1 MIDAAGIVMVA
12 GAALVGGAVNAVA
25 GGGSLIT
32 FPTLVAVGLPGV
44 AASATNTIALCPG
57 YLGAAFAQRRD
68 LAGQGKRVGTY
79 GVVATL
85 GGAAGALLLLR
96 SGEKTF
102 EAIVPFLILLA
113 VALLAFQG
121 KIRTYLFGRVA
132 SHHTEALAA
141 LPVGLASIYG
151 GYFGAGMGV
160 MILAALGVVLAD
172 NLLRINALKQTISLF
187 TNVAAAV
194 VLAIWG
200 PIDWTIVLVM
210 AVASLLGG
218 ALGGAVASRIP
229 AAALRWTIVVL
240 GTALSAVYFAKLL
253 RG

>member
-1 MIDAAGIVMVA
+1 MMDATGIAMVG
-12 GAALVGGAVNAVA
+12 GAALLGGAVNAVA

-32 FPTLVAVGLPGV
+32 FPTLVAVGLPAV

-68 LAGQGKRVGTY
+68 LIGQGKRVASL
-79 GVVATL
+79 GVVAAL
-85 GGAAGALLLLR
+85 GGAAGAVLLLR

-102 EAIVPFLILLA
+102 TAIVPFLILLA
-113 VALLAFQG
+113 VMLIGFQPQ
-121 KIRTYLFGRVA
+121 IRKLVLGRVA
-132 SHHTEALAA
+132 SHRTEALAT

-172 NLLRINALKQTISLF
+172 NLLRINALKQTVSLF
-187 TNVAAAV
+187 ANIAAAL

-200 PIDWTIVLVM
+200 PIDWPIVVVM
-210 AVASLLGG
+210 AVGALLGG
-218 ALGGAVASRIP
+218 ALGGAVATRIP